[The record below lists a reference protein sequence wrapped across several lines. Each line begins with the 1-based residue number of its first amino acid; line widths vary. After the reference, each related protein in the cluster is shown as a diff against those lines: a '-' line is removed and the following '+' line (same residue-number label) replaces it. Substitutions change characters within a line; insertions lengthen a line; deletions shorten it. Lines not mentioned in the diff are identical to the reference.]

1 MERVALPHAQWLEST
16 AVLQLGKEAA
26 AESAAML
33 VLHNLHHAA
42 GQAGPVDG
50 IAVWYD
56 PKLKSTVV
64 TTTKPF
70 EPHTLSLAPCVPVKP
85 KLIAN
90 STHPLRVCLE
100 VFDLSVRETRV
111 KVLTTYIHPEWDVPG
126 EKAVDVNGGTTSAIT
141 EQTGTASAMTDKPG
155 TCLLYTSDAA
165 DE

>member
-42 GQAGPVDG
+42 CKAGPVDG

-100 VFDLSVRETRV
+100 ILDLSERTRV
-111 KVLTTYIHPEWDVPG
+111 KVLTTYIHPEWD
-126 EKAVDVNGGTTSAIT
+126 EKFHAPHLGG
-141 EQTGTASAMTDKPG
+141 ASPQP
-155 TCLLYTSDAA
+155 
-165 DE
+165 